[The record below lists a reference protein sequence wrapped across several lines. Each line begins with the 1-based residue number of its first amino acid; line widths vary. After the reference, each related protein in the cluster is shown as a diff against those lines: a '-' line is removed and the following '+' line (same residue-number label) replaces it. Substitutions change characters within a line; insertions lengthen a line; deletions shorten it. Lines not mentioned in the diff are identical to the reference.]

1 MSQSKARARLYVGND
16 LKTGVAIPLAADQT
30 HYLGRVMRLTPG
42 AGVILFNG
50 RHGEWLGV
58 IETLGKKDCT
68 IGLRELLREQSAE
81 PDLWLAFAPLKK
93 NRTDFLVEKA
103 TELGVS
109 RLFAVFTDHT
119 DAGRVNTSRLGQIAI
134 EAAEQCERL
143 SVPVISGPMRLGELV
158 ADWPEN
164 RLLLVANETGG
175 NPLTAV
181 VTPGSGQAAGLL
193 IGPEGGFSPTE
204 LDLLEKLPFSV
215 SVSLGPRIL
224 RAETA
229 ALAALACIQSLM
241 GDWNKSPRSG

>member
-1 MSQSKARARLYVGND
+1 M
-16 LKTGVAIPLAADQT
+16 
-30 HYLGRVMRLTPG
+30 
-42 AGVILFNG
+42 
-50 RHGEWLGV
+50 
-58 IETLGKKDCT
+58 
-68 IGLRELLREQSAE
+68 
-81 PDLWLAFAPLKK
+81 
-93 NRTDFLVEKA
+93 
-103 TELGVS
+103 
-109 RLFAVFTDHT
+109 
-119 DAGRVNTSRLGQIAI
+119 
-134 EAAEQCERL
+134 
-143 SVPVISGPMRLGELV
+143 PVISGPIRLGELV